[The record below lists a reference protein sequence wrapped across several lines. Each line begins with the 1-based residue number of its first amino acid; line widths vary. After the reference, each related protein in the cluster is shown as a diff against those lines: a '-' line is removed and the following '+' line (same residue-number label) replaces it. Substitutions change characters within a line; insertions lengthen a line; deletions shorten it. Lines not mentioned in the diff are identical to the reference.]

1 MNVVVMGSFVLTR
14 VLSMCSRVV
23 MIGSSSGGVRWWRW
37 TEARSG
43 GVVVG
48 WGGGC
53 SHSWEASCSVI
64 ISSIIDGS
72 TIDGS
77 GAT

>member
-1 MNVVVMGSFVLTR
+1 MNVVVICSFVLTA

-23 MIGSSSGGVRWWRW
+23 MIGSSSGGVRW
-37 TEARSG
+37 TEARSV

-64 ISSIIDGS
+64 IHGSSTVDGS